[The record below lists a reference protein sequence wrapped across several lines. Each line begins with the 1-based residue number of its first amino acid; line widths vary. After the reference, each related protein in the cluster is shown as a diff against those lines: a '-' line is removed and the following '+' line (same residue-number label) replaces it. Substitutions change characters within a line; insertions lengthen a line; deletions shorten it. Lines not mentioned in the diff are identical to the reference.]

1 MLKQEII
8 GTYVKEFDI
17 QRKMV
22 AHMTSLSWL
31 NIPHISYLYEPDITE
46 FYAEFKALAKEQAA
60 NARRISINTILLKV
74 IIEGLKADPEL
85 NALLEYNL
93 PRGRGSVTICEGI
106 NISLPWK
113 VADGRMI
120 TPTLLHTETMNL
132 NELSDAIANLGK
144 KINHTNIDELI
155 YQAVVT
161 NTLNELK
168 RGNFGVIHRILANLF
183 RVNRL
188 KGKAKKDYYA
198 ISESERLTDSNLIAG
213 TVTVSN
219 IGSLYKEQKGY
230 FGLLE
235 IVPPQIFAIGLGA
248 IQEKPGIFVN
258 QDGKKE
264 IGIRQTLPMCLVFDH
279 RAVDFDA
286 LVPFLKKL
294 DGIFEK
300 PNVIREW

>member
-1 MLKQEII
+1 MFKKEII

-46 FYAEFKALAKEQAA
+46 FYTEYKALAKEQEAKG
-60 NARRISINTILLKV
+60 RRISINTILLKV
-74 IIEGLKADPEL
+74 IVEGLKADPEF

-93 PRGRGSVTICEGI
+93 PKGRGNLTVHEEI

-113 VADGRMI
+113 VPDGRMI
-120 TPTLLHTETMNL
+120 TPTILHTETMDL
-132 NELSDAIANLGK
+132 NALSDAITDLGK
-144 KINHTNIDELI
+144 KINRTNIDELI
-155 YQAVVT
+155 YRAVVT

-168 RGNFGVIHRILANLF
+168 KGNLGVIRRILANLF
-183 RVNRL
+183 GVNRL

-198 ISESERLTDSNLIAG
+198 IPESERLTDSNLIAG

-235 IVPPQIFAIGLGA
+235 IVPPQIFAIGLGV

-258 QDGKKE
+258 PEGKKE
-264 IGIRQTLPMCLVFDH
+264 IGIRNTLPMCLVFDH
-279 RAVDFDA
+279 RAADFDA

-294 DGIFEK
+294 DEIFAK
-300 PNVIREW
+300 PEVIRNW